1 MSAPCLPSPCTSQL
15 GSPLGHSTR
24 RAAPHTGTL
33 CQSLGFNGTRHCRP
47 VLMAL
52 GFNAA
57 AAIQKISRAITRL
70 LLFLP
75 DGVLERTHKLL
86 HGSFNASE
94 LGGL

>member
-1 MSAPCLPSPCTSQL
+1 
-15 GSPLGHSTR
+15 
-24 RAAPHTGTL
+24 
-33 CQSLGFNGTRHCRP
+33 
-47 VLMAL
+47 MAL
-52 GFNAA
+52 GFNAV

-94 LGGL
+94 LGL